1 MRPVNPPAA
10 LDKEREGGRVVRVA
24 IPTSKGWRYFNQPIS
39 ATDRN
44 GKNFS
49 IRGVL
54 MIVRKVLKNLLR
66 RKIVFHAERWNLIK
80 TKGPPSAFS

>member
-1 MRPVNPPAA
+1 M
-10 LDKEREGGRVVRVA
+10 RVVV
-24 IPTSKGWRYFNQPIS
+24 PTSKGWRYFNQPIS